1 MPSAEGFF
9 YLIQNVFSDMEIKI
23 TNAFLDRFTTNE
35 QLVMIQLL
43 LTADEYGVVE
53 FSDRVVSRKTNIPY
67 QQVRTIHQKL
77 LREKV
82 LINAQSNAATNA
94 KQNFVTFCKSECY
107 GGFKRKTNAEYNAT
121 ANAIESFENIWQLY
135 GKKVG
140 RTKKLVKKWC
150 ELPDED
156 RRKIFEFVPAY
167 VSLTEES
174 FRKQFSTFLN
184 QRAWEN
190 EKIYTH
196 NIAVPFG
203 SFNPKLVED
212 RNLFPQFVERF
223 NMKVHGSGIIEVNI
237 PDGLTEKRRIL
248 FNIAYCLHFH
258 KIKRVIENA
267 ISNPRLNGSSG
278 FAADFDYIFE
288 PDNFIRIYEG
298 R

>member
-1 MPSAEGFF
+1 MEGFTTLF
-9 YLIQNVFSDMEIKI
+9 DKTDNMDITI
-23 TNAFLDRFTTNE
+23 TNAFLERFTPNE

-43 LTADEYGVVE
+43 LSADDYGIVE
-53 FSDRVVSRKTNIPY
+53 FSDRVISRNTNVPY

-94 KQNFVTFCKSECY
+94 KQNFVTFSKCDSY
-107 GGFKRKTNAEYNAT
+107 RGFKRRTNAEYNAFD
-121 ANAIESFENIWQLY
+121 NALESFEEIWILY

-140 RTKKLVKKWC
+140 RTKALVKKWC
-150 ELPDED
+150 ELPFED
-156 RRKIFEFVPAY
+156 RQKIFEFVPAY
-167 VSLTEES
+167 VALTEES
-174 FRKQFSTFLN
+174 YRKQFSTFLN
-184 QRAWEN
+184 QRTWEN

-212 RNLFPQFVERF
+212 KDLFPQFVERY
-223 NMKVHGSGIIEVNI
+223 NMKVNGSGIIKVNI

-258 KIKRVIENA
+258 KIKTVIENA
-267 ISNPRLNGSSG
+267 IKNPRLNGNSG